1 MHSRFVVYCGPMF
14 SSKTTRLLSEL
25 DRFRIRRKDFLCF
38 KPRIDDRYSEGEI
51 VTHSGMKIPAQ
62 LVEDGSEILYHIV
75 NYKGEERP
83 IIAVDE
89 AFMIPG
95 VADALITLHQQ
106 GFTILIST
114 IDLSASCI
122 PFDEVTKILP
132 YATEIHKCTA
142 VCTECGDNAHYT
154 YRKFD
159 NSDLG
164 EISVGGFDKYEP
176 RCQRHHPH
184 FE

>member
-1 MHSRFVVYCGPMF
+1 MYSKFVVYCGPMF

-25 DRFRIRRKDFLCF
+25 DRFRIRKKDFLCF
-38 KPRIDDRYSEGEI
+38 KPRIDDRYSGGEI

-62 LVEDGSEILYHIV
+62 LVEEGSEILYHIV

-106 GFTILIST
+106 GFTILVST
-114 IDLSASCI
+114 IDLSASCL

-132 YATEIHKCTA
+132 YATVIHKCTA
-142 VCTECGDNAHYT
+142 VCTECGEDASYT

-159 NSDLG
+159 NTDVG

-176 RCQRHHPH
+176 RCQMHHPY
-184 FE
+184 FD

>member
-1 MHSRFVVYCGPMF
+1 MF

-95 VADALITLHQQ
+95 VADALFTLHQQ

-122 PFDEVTKILP
+122 PFDSGLQPFCFPPLSNT
-132 YATEIHKCTA
+132 C
-142 VCTECGDNAHYT
+142 
-154 YRKFD
+154 
-159 NSDLG
+159 
-164 EISVGGFDKYEP
+164 
-176 RCQRHHPH
+176 
-184 FE
+184 